1 MTYYV
6 FDTSAFILLRNFY
19 RERFPTLWKY
29 FDDLVATG
37 GITSTREVRREL
49 EQYAIVDDD
58 FIGKNK
64 TIFTSPTADEAQ
76 FIKKIYAVPHFQ
88 QNIEHKKI
96 EKGGLNADPFVI
108 AKAAVNYGTVVT
120 LERGRPNAAKIPN
133 ICQRFNIRCFDLEQ
147 FMEAERWQF

>member
-1 MTYYV
+1 MRSYV
-6 FDTSAFILLRNFY
+6 FDTSVLSMLLRNFY

-49 EQYAIVDDD
+49 EQAVDGD
-58 FIGKNK
+58 FIRKNK
-64 TIFTSPTADEAQ
+64 AIFTSPTTDEAQ
-76 FIKKIYAVPHFQ
+76 FIRKIYAVRHFQ
-88 QNIEHKKI
+88 QNIERKKI

-120 LERGRPNAAKIPN
+120 LERERPNAAKIPN
-133 ICQRFNIRCFDLEQ
+133 ICRHFNIPCFDLEQ
-147 FMEAERWQF
+147 FMEAKRWQF